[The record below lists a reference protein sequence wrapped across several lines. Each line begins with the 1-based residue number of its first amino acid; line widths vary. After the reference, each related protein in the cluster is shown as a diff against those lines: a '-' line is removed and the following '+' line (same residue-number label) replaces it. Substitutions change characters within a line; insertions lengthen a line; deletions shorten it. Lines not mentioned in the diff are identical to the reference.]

1 MLSQSEKV
9 NTFRLP
15 QWLQGFL
22 LFLCTFVL
30 FLSRPYFEVVAK
42 QKKVIE

>member
-22 LFLCTFVL
+22 LFVCTFALLQHV
-30 FLSRPYFEVVAK
+30 FK
-42 QKKVIE
+42 